1 MPSTAPRPEPTGRSV
16 TSTRREPTGSPHGSA
31 ADLAHVAPDLADVA
45 SDRAVVASDG
55 DLVASDRSLVPS
67 DRALVAPALVGGG
80 LALLRA
86 PVAAAT
92 WRAVAQATVGV
103 VWMLLVGVLALVLAP
118 LGVGLGPLFGVGL
131 LLLVVTL
138 AGARGFA
145 VLERGRLFA
154 QLGVRIVPPSRRTRP
169 RLRSWRGLVAAA
181 TDAQGWRAVAYAAVA
196 LLLVVVEVAVAW
208 SLGAAVALLFSPVLT
223 WDGAPT
229 FWQVTLVAAGL
240 AGPWLW
246 AVGTQAL
253 ALAHV
258 RLARALLGPSTT
270 AVEVARAE
278 AAASEARDAATR
290 AEERA
295 DHLATTRTRAVGAAD
310 DDRRRIERDLHDG
323 AQQRLVALGVELGT
337 ARRAAASDPDAAAA
351 ALDHAHREIKETL
364 SELRDLVRGIHPAV
378 LTDRG
383 LDAALSAVAAR
394 HPVPVTVEVD
404 DPAALTAASPG
415 AQAAAYFVTTEALT
429 NSARHSGATRVV
441 VRAGVV
447 RAGTGAGRAGTGRAG
462 VVRAQGAEAAELR
475 HPDGTLPHP
484 ATDVLR
490 LEVVDDGR
498 GGATASPGGGLDGL
512 RSRVEALDGTF
523 RLDSPADRGTR
534 ILVEVPCAS

>member
-1 MPSTAPRPEPTGRSV
+1 MPTTAPRTETTGRSV
-16 TSTRREPTGSPHGSA
+16 TTTSREPAGSPDGSA
-31 ADLAHVAPDLADVA
+31 ADSALVAT
-45 SDRAVVASDG
+45 DRSVVA
-55 DLVASDRSLVPS
+55 S
-67 DRALVAPALVGGG
+67 DRALVAPALAGGV
-80 LALLRA
+80 AVLRA

-92 WRAVAQATVGV
+92 WRAVAQATIGF
-103 VWMLLVGVLALVLAP
+103 VWMLVAGVLALVLAP
-118 LGVGLGPLFGVGL
+118 LGVGLVLLFGVGV

-154 QLGVRIVPPSRRTRP
+154 QLGVLIVPPVRGTRP

-181 TDAQGWRAVAYAAVA
+181 TDSQGWRAIAYAAVA

-208 SLGAAVALLFSPVLT
+208 SLGAVVALLASPVLT
-223 WDGAPT
+223 WDGSPS
-229 FWQVTLVAAGL
+229 FWQVTVLAVGL

-258 RLARALLGPSTT
+258 RLGRALLGPSRT

-278 AAASEARDAATR
+278 AEASEARDVATR

-337 ARRAAASDPDAAAA
+337 ARRAAASDPEAAAA

-383 LDAALSAVAAR
+383 LDAALSAIAAR
-394 HPVPVTVEVD
+394 HPVPVTVVVD
-404 DPAALTAASPG
+404 DPAALSAASPG
-415 AQAAAYFVTTEALT
+415 AQAAAYFVTAEALT
-429 NSARHSGATRVV
+429 NSARHSGASRVV
-441 VRAGVV
+441 VRAEVV
-447 RAGTGAGRAGTGRAG
+447 RAAGARAGAEPGAGAAPAGLQHTRA
-462 VVRAQGAEAAELR
+462 VLPQPAA
-475 HPDGTLPHP
+475 
-484 ATDVLR
+484 DVLR